1 MDVERD
7 FLVFWCDFE
16 NGNRATVVRLSEPPH
31 DPAKGSILHEML
43 SDALSQDYGAGPV
56 IHGAVE
62 LPNANWSPGAFKDVI
77 VGQQH
82 VQLECSSGAWRTY

>member
-1 MDVERD
+1 MERD

-16 NGNRATVVRLSEPPH
+16 GNRATVVRLMEPPH
-31 DPAKGSILHEML
+31 DPAKGGILYEL
-43 SDALSQDYGAGPV
+43 LADALEREHSSGPI

-62 LPNANWSPGAFKDVI
+62 LPNAHWSPGAFKDAI

-82 VQLECSSGAWRTY
+82 MQLECSSGAWRVY